1 MKILALYLALA
12 SCAAALYGQATSQ
25 IQGVVR
31 DETGSVVPAAEIKA
45 TQTETNV
52 TRTTTTGSDGTYVL
66 ANLAI
71 GPYRLEISKQGF
83 STYVQTGIVLQVASS
98 PTVDIALKVGNVAE
112 QVQVEANAALVET
125 QSTNLGSVIEN
136 RRILELPLNGRNPA
150 ELIQL
155 AGAAVPAGT
164 TGTAGMPGGLNI
176 SVGGGLLSGVNYS
189 LDGALYNN
197 PFDAVNLPF
206 PFPDALQEFK
216 VETNSLTAEKGT
228 HAAGAVSAVMK
239 SGTNGYHGDLF
250 EFFRN
255 GDLNARNSFATRRD
269 SLKRNQYGGTIGGPV
284 LKDKLFFFAG
294 YQGTRTRS
302 DPSDRTG
309 FVPTAAMLTGDFSGC
324 ASYKITDPTTGAVI
338 PTKKIDPNRFSPQAL
353 AIVKLLPKA
362 VGSCGET
369 PFGPIQK
376 IDEYQTLGRVDYQIN
391 NKQTLFFRYMAT
403 AYLLPPAYGF
413 SKNLLDSTTGG
424 LDDLAQTAALGHTY
438 LISPTTVNSFRI
450 AVNRVA
456 VHRFNDDYFSPCDI
470 GVKFY
475 CFVPYQTVV
484 TVSGGPSIGVGT
496 AIEARFI
503 PTYETLSDDINLV
516 RGSHQWSFGFSS
528 FKYQHSQYANVF
540 SAASFGFG
548 QLAAGLNQGT
558 GVGMVDFLLGRVGQ
572 MTQGSPNTTFT
583 NKNYF
588 SLYAQDSWKVSSRL
602 TLNYGV
608 RWEPFLPQGINNGAV
623 YNFSWDRFNQGVRST
638 VFKNAPVGLLYA
650 GDPGFDGTTGVGS
663 RFNQFGPRIGVAFDP
678 KGDGKTSIRASFGTS
693 YDFPNI
699 QIMSTP
705 TTAPPFGNA
714 LTNIPGPL
722 SFADPWSGVQGG
734 NPFPGSFGPTTPF
747 ILHGNY
753 VPMDP
758 NAKATTVYSW
768 NFSLQHQFGPSWL
781 VTASY
786 LGTQT
791 IHIWGTEQLNP
802 GVYIPGN
809 CSAGQFGLTKDGAC
823 STTTNTDFRRL
834 ATLSKP
840 SEGQF
845 LSYVDMFDS
854 GGTSSYNALLFSAQ
868 KRLSRGVS
876 VNANYTW
883 SHCIA
888 DINQGSWVGS
898 VGGGLNIANNRSFDR
913 GNCQTQTGTGI
924 NQSLDRRHIV
934 NIAAVLETPRFSGRA
949 LRMVAS
955 GWKLS
960 SSYRFL
966 SGAFLNVTTGV
977 DYALNGSQVE
987 RPNLLLSNPLA
998 TNPQSVC
1005 GTSANCQAWL
1015 NPAAFSFCNTPGVST
1030 CIQPGTF
1037 GNLGRSSVPG
1047 PNTWEIDTALSR
1059 IFRVHEGQTVEIRG
1073 EAFNL
1078 TNSFRSCIGCV
1089 GGLLGGT
1096 SVTVRNNPQFG
1107 QITAADAPRILQ
1119 LAAKFVF

>member
-1 MKILALYLALA
+1 MKVLALLLVFVL
-12 SCAAALYGQATSQ
+12 CAAGLFAQATSQ

-31 DETGSVVPAAEIKA
+31 DETGSAVPAAAIKA
-45 TQTETNV
+45 TQTDTNV
-52 TRTTTTGSDGTYVL
+52 TRTTTTGADGTYVL
-66 ANLAI
+66 ANLPI

-83 STYVQTGIVLQVASS
+83 STYVQTGIVLQVATS
-98 PTVDIALKVGNVAE
+98 PTVDITVKVGNVTE

-125 QSTNLGSVIEN
+125 QSTNLGTVIDN

-155 AGAAVPAGT
+155 AGASVPAGT

-239 SGTNGYHGDLF
+239 SGTNGFHGDLF
-250 EFFRN
+250 EFLRN
-255 GDLNARNSFATRRD
+255 GDLNARNSFAARRD
-269 SLKRNQYGGTIGGPV
+269 SLKRNQYGGTMGGKIK
-284 LKDKLFFFAG
+284 KDKLFFFAG

-302 DPSDRTG
+302 DPSDKTG
-309 FVPTAAMLTGDFSGC
+309 NVPTAAMLAGDFSGC
-324 ASYKITDPTTGAVI
+324 SSPGYKKIVDPATGADI
-338 PTKKIDPNRFSPQAL
+338 PTKQIDPHRFSPQSL

-362 VGSCGET
+362 VGPCGEV
-369 PFGPIQK
+369 PFGAIQK

-391 NKQTLFFRYMAT
+391 EKQTLFFRYMAT
-403 AYLLPPAYGF
+403 AYLLPSAYGL

-470 GVKFY
+470 GVKFF
-475 CFVPYQTVV
+475 CFVPHQTVI

-503 PTYETLSDDINLV
+503 PTYETLSDDVSLV
-516 RGSHQWSFGFSS
+516 RGSHQWTFGFSS
-528 FKYQHSQYANVF
+528 FKYQHSQFANVF
-540 SAASFGFG
+540 SAASFSFG
-548 QLAAGLNQGT
+548 GLGAGQGQGS
-558 GVGMVDFLLGRVGQ
+558 GVGMVDFLLGDVSA

-588 SLYAQDSWKVSSRL
+588 SLYAQDSWKVSRRL

-623 YNFSWDRFNQGVRST
+623 YNFSWDRFNQGIRST
-638 VFKNAPVGLLYA
+638 VFKNAPLGLLYA
-650 GDPGFDGTTGVGS
+650 GDPGFSGTTGVKN

-714 LTNIPGPL
+714 LTGIPGPL
-722 SFADPWSGVQGG
+722 NFADPWSTIQGG
-734 NPFPGSFGPTTPF
+734 NPFPGSFGPNTPF
-747 ILHGNY
+747 IFHGNY

-768 NFSLQHQFGPSWL
+768 NLSLQHQFGPSWL

-802 GVYIPGN
+802 AVYIPGT
-809 CSAGQFGLTKDGAC
+809 CSAGQYGLTKPGDC
-823 STTTNTDFRRL
+823 SQTGNTDFRRL
-834 ATLSKP
+834 ATLSRP
-840 SEGQF
+840 SEGQY

-854 GGTSSYNALLFSAQ
+854 GGTSSYNALLLLAQ

-898 VGGGLNIANNRSFDR
+898 VGGGLNQANNRSFDR

-934 NIAAVLETPRFSGRA
+934 NIAGVLEAPKFSGQA
-949 LRMVAS
+949 LRLVAS

-960 SSYRFL
+960 SSYRYL

-977 DYALNGSQVE
+977 DYARNGSAVE

-998 TNPQSVC
+998 TNAQSVC
-1005 GTSANCQAWL
+1005 GNTANCQAWL
-1015 NPAAFSFCNTPGVST
+1015 NPAAFSTSVPL
-1030 CIQPGTF
+1030 GTF

-1047 PNTWEIDTALSR
+1047 PNTWEIDMALSR
-1059 IFRVHEGQTVEIRG
+1059 SFRIHEGQTFEIRG

-1078 TNSFRSCIGCV
+1078 TNSFRSCIGCA

-1096 SVTVRNNPQFG
+1096 SVTARNNSQFG
-1107 QITAADAPRILQ
+1107 QITVADAPRIMQ